1 MACSAFGQ
9 IDPPSS
15 ADSIASSPAF
25 LFGAFGAF
33 GPGLETA
40 NLIVPPFCGTF
51 STGSSTGWE
60 FGGLFEFPI
69 TSSFAIQLRASGM
82 VESGEL
88 REPVPGDNPVRLD
101 DGTIANAGVDQ
112 VLVFQRTTIGIA
124 ALARLMVAGKL
135 HAHGGLMA
143 GRIVSVDQTLK
154 QVAITPEQL
163 LFVNGQ
169 RELELLQGRIFAR
182 SPMIAGITAGIGYDL
197 PISRRSTLTPEITA
211 SFPIISHTTAGGW
224 RPLALRIGASLR
236 IGIAPAEIPPPDTTP
251 QIVPPLLLATSI
263 TTQPCVVAVRIDEY
277 DSTEVLPLLNRIFF
291 AERSADLRGLYRQI
305 TAAEA
310 DTFTNARLLGS
321 ALDVYYHI
329 LNIVGRRMRETPDA
343 TLTINGYRNGREN
356 DQALG
361 RNRAEAVRRYLMD
374 IWKIPGGRLKV
385 SGRGLPPNPSRETIS
400 EGFEENARVELV
412 PSDPNI
418 LAPVFRRHIQRIATP
433 PAITFHIQ
441 TTAEA
446 GVDHWEL
453 VVEDDSRE
461 RWRTFGG
468 RIGPPDS
475 IVWDW
480 RSDRNDLPG
489 FPMRLDYTL
498 TVTDSTGAV
507 SSNGPAAI
515 DVSYQSVQQKLE
527 YSVRD
532 TTIENF
538 SILLFNFDSPKVS
551 QSDTE
556 LLQAIAAGVR
566 PGANMRFTGYT
577 DSLGDARHNQDL
589 ATARATEAA
598 SITRSLVPPNVD
610 IVVDDSGG
618 EWERFPYTTP
628 EGRSHC
634 RTVVIEIRTPK
645 SE

>member
-15 ADSIASSPAF
+15 DSTASTPAYF
-25 LFGAFGAF
+25 FGAFGAF

-51 STGSSTGWE
+51 RTGSSTGWE
-60 FGGLFEFPI
+60 FGGLFELPI
-69 TSSFAIQLRASGM
+69 TPSFAVQLRGSAI

-101 DGTIANAGVDQ
+101 DGSIVNAGVDQ
-112 VLVFQRTTIGIA
+112 VLAFERTTIGIA
-124 ALARLMVAGKL
+124 ALARLALIGGL
-135 HAHGGLMA
+135 HVHGGLMA
-143 GRIVSVDQTLK
+143 GRLVAGNQTLK
-154 QVAITPEQL
+154 QVAIEPEEL
-163 LFVNGQ
+163 LFVNKQ
-169 RELELLQGRIFAR
+169 RELEILQGSIFVR
-182 SPMIAGITAGIGYDL
+182 SPFIMGIAAGIGYDL
-197 PISRRSTLTPEITA
+197 PISRRSTLTPEITT

-224 RPLALRIGASLR
+224 RPLAIRIGASLR
-236 IGIAPAEIPPPDTTP
+236 IGVAATDIPPPDTTP
-251 QIVPPLLLATSI
+251 RVVIPPLLATSI
-263 TTQPCVVAVRIDEY
+263 TTQPRVVAVRIDEY

-291 AERSADLRGLYRQI
+291 TERSADLRDPYRQI
-305 TAAEA
+305 TVAEA

-343 TLTINGYRNGREN
+343 MLTINGYRNGREN

-361 RNRAEAVRRYLMD
+361 RSRAETIRRYLMD
-374 IWKIPGGRLKV
+374 VWKISAGRLKV
-385 SGRGLPPNPSRETIS
+385 SGRGLPPNPSRETS
-400 EGFEENARVELV
+400 TEGFEENARVELV

-433 PAITFHIQ
+433 PALTFHME

-453 VVEDDSRE
+453 VVEDERRE
-461 RWRTFGG
+461 RWRAFGG
-468 RIGPPDS
+468 ATVPPDS

-480 RSDRNDLPG
+480 RSDRNNLPG
-489 FPMRLDYTL
+489 FPMRLDYTF

-507 SSNGPAAI
+507 SASGPTAI
-515 DVSYQSVQQKLE
+515 NVSYQSVQQKLE

-538 SILLFNFDSPKVS
+538 SILLFNYDSPKVS
-551 QSDTE
+551 QSDNE

-577 DSLGDARHNQDL
+577 DSLGDARHNQAL
-589 ATARATEAA
+589 AAERATEAA
-598 SITRSLVPPNVD
+598 SISKSLVPPDVNV
-610 IVVDDSGG
+610 IVDDSGG

-645 SE
+645 E